1 MAVQVADEDENDT
14 DVELD
19 IVNAVC
25 WVVGAI

>member
-25 WVVGAI
+25 WVVDAI